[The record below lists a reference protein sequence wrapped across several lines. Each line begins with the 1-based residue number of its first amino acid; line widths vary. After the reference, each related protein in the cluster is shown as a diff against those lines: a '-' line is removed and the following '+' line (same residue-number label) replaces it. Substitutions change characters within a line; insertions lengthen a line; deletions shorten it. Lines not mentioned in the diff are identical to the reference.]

1 MASFLREEKEEELQ
15 SSYCASTNWT
25 IGTIPM
31 IISLLRP
38 SMKESIKETM
48 DWLIFLGPQQIHK
61 DGQKSPFEAGEGE
74 KRWQRET
81 KIEKLVE
88 KSMQV

>member
-1 MASFLREEKEEELQ
+1 
-15 SSYCASTNWT
+15 
-25 IGTIPM
+25 
-31 IISLLRP
+31 
-38 SMKESIKETM
+38 MKESIKETM

-88 KSMQV
+88 KSMQVWQNMMYVKELKDKLAWATIEEYFRL